1 MEDGGLMSW
10 YLGINVIFNKN
21 GSISFDQHQYLQ
33 EKLEEFKEFIG
44 NGGAATALPSNYKE
58 LLVNRHFPYRQ
69 MVGSLMYAMVSTRPD
84 LAFPIQVVCQFLE
97 RPTDVHCN
105 LLKHIFQYC
114 RFN

>member
-44 NGGAATALPSNYKE
+44 NGGAATALPQITRNCWNQQPNY
-58 LLVNRHFPYRQ
+58 LLIDI
-69 MVGSLMYAMVSTRPD
+69 S
-84 LAFPIQVVCQFLE
+84 PIV
-97 RPTDVHCN
+97 
-105 LLKHIFQYC
+105 KW
-114 RFN
+114 